1 MLNLNT
7 LQKISIKLI
16 QNDFRFI
23 FTVVKN
29 YPNIGGN
36 YFVALFPYFG
46 LITDGAEDWLKAFN
60 NSSKQIINATLFN
73 PEQQNFFEKMRE
85 SIKLWDNDYDT
96 VFTELEEK
104 YSESDLYYSTVCKPI
119 AKALH
124 LYDIFGAYVANNKY
138 CGNTILSG
146 CYVPYY
152 KIGDDNGE
160 VIRRMSEM
168 TGYYTVIFNA
178 TSCYKTNPTFSFD
191 GDHDYGGL
199 VKSPVGNHFSDKF
212 VLFSILCQINFI
224 VECVDGFIDEEV
236 STKLR
241 MSYLLYF
248 YLLKIIPQINEKL
261 NTTFTV
267 NNKWYSDKFRN
278 AMAHYKMGIALKEH
292 EIVYDDLFFGLT
304 QKYLNADYH
313 TVKNDIIDYLGKL
326 ANQIDNYLR
335 LEGKII

>member
-16 QNDFRFI
+16 QNDFRYI

-60 NSSKQIINATLFN
+60 NSSKQKINAPLFN
-73 PEQQNFFEKMRE
+73 QEQQNFFEKMRE

-104 YSESDLYYSTVCKPI
+104 YFESDLYFSTVCKPI
-119 AKALH
+119 AKALR

-138 CGNTILSG
+138 CGNTILSA

-178 TSCYKTNPTFSFD
+178 TSCYKTNSTFSFD
-191 GDHDYGGL
+191 RDHDYGGF
-199 VKSPVGNHFSDKF
+199 VNSPIGNDFSDRF

-224 VECVDGFIDEEV
+224 LECVEGFIAEEI

-241 MSYLLYF
+241 MAYLLYF

-261 NTTFTV
+261 NTSFYIHS
-267 NNKWYSDKFRN
+267 KWSSQMFRN
-278 AMAHYKMGIALKEH
+278 AMAHYKMGIALKEY
-292 EIVYDDLFFGLT
+292 EIVFDDLFFGLT
-304 QKYLNADYH
+304 QKYLNADYY
-313 TVKNDIIDYLGKL
+313 TVKNDIIDCLGKL
-326 ANQIDNYLR
+326 ANQIDDYLG
-335 LEGKII
+335 LEGKIK

>member
-16 QNDFRFI
+16 QNDFRYI

-60 NSSKQIINATLFN
+60 NSSKQKINAPLFN
-73 PEQQNFFEKMRE
+73 QEQQNFFEKMRE

-104 YSESDLYYSTVCKPI
+104 YFESDLYFSTVCKPI
-119 AKALH
+119 AKALR

-138 CGNTILSG
+138 CGNTILSA

-168 TGYYTVIFNA
+168 TGYYTVIYNA
-178 TSCYKTNPTFSFD
+178 TSCYKTNSTFSFD
-191 GDHDYGGL
+191 GDHDYGGF
-199 VKSPVGNHFSDKF
+199 VNSPVGNDFSDKF
-212 VLFSILCQINFI
+212 VLFSILCQINYI
-224 VECVDGFIDEEV
+224 LECVDGFIAEEI

-241 MSYLLYF
+241 MAYLLYF

-261 NTTFTV
+261 NTSFYIHK
-267 NNKWYSDKFRN
+267 KWSSQMFRN
-278 AMAHYKMGIALKEH
+278 AMAHYKMGIALKEN
-292 EIVYDDLFFGLT
+292 EIVFDDLFFGLT
-304 QKYLNADYH
+304 QKYLKADYY
-313 TVKNDIIDYLGKL
+313 TVKNDIIDCLGKL
-326 ANQIDNYLR
+326 ANQIDDYLG
-335 LEGKII
+335 LEGKIK